1 MGPPNSFIFADYSVL
16 GSMSLKLNSFHIC
29 LLHEE
34 TVGKQPKKIDEDQEN
49 ELISFIKNTYCSISW
64 TGSSFMAHPFTP
76 LSQYK
81 TILI

>member
-1 MGPPNSFIFADYSVL
+1 MEPSNSFIFADYSVL
-16 GSMSLKLNSFHIC
+16 GSVSPKLNSFHIC

-34 TVGKQPKKIDEDQEN
+34 TVGKQPKKIEEDQEN
-49 ELISFIKNTYCSISW
+49 ELISFVKNTYCSMSW
-64 TGSSFMAHPFTP
+64 TGSFMARPFTP